1 MRTLTLQNDPKWS
14 PAILS
19 QSDLSPDLLAAIDH
33 AAALATDKPERSE
46 MIARILTEW
55 LHAKGHLRH
64 FGADEGTRP
73 ENLTSE
79 NDD

>member
-1 MRTLTLQNDPKWS
+1 MTRDHADNSEFAPLLTTRDVS
-14 PAILS
+14 AE
-19 QSDLSPDLLAAIDH
+19 LLAAIDH
-33 AAALATDKPERSE
+33 AAAFSPDRPERSE

-55 LHAKGHLRH
+55 LHAKGHMRH
-64 FGADEGTRP
+64 VGTDEGTRP

>member
-1 MRTLTLQNDPKWS
+1 MFNDHQNPPLLTT
-14 PAILS
+14 
-19 QSDLSPDLLAAIDH
+19 SDLSPDLIAAIDH
-33 AAALATDKPERSE
+33 AAALAPDRPGRSA

-64 FGADEGTRP
+64 EGADEGTRP